1 MKDSHY
7 QGLKENR
14 DRVAGELKGRGD
26 DSELMLEDV
35 RLVTEVILSKM

>member
-1 MKDSHY
+1 MKGSHN
-7 QGLKENR
+7 QGLKESR

-26 DSELMLEDV
+26 DSELMLVDV